1 MFRKLALVAAVVAI
15 PATAFAQTTVQTQ
28 PSGGAAG
35 GAVSGATSGAI
46 GGAIVGGPVGAAVG
60 GVGGA
65 VVGAIIGDA
74 ATPKFRTYV
83 VEQNVPSYTY
93 QQPVAVGTVLP
104 EQGVVYREV
113 PTEYGAPAGYR
124 YTVVNERAVVVEPR
138 TRRVVQIIN

>member
-1 MFRKLALVAAVVAI
+1 MIKKLALIAAVVAI
-15 PATAFAQTTVQTQ
+15 PATAFAQNQ
-28 PSGGAAG
+28 PSGGATG

-74 ATPKFRTYV
+74 ASPKFRTYV

-93 QQPVAVGTVLP
+93 AQPVAVGTVLP

-113 PTEYGAPAGYR
+113 PSEYGAPSGYR
-124 YTVVNERAVVVEPR
+124 YTVVNDRTVVVEPR

>member
-1 MFRKLALVAAVVAI
+1 MFKTLALVTAIAAI
-15 PATAFAQTTVQTQ
+15 PATAFAQQTQSQ

-46 GGAIVGGPVGAAVG
+46 GGAVVGGPIGAAVG

-93 QQPVAVGTVLP
+93 AEPVTVGTVLP
-104 EQGVVYREV
+104 ERDVVYREV
-113 PTEYGAPAGYR
+113 PAQYGAPGYR
-124 YTVVNERAVVVEPR
+124 YTVVNDQPVIVEPR
-138 TRRVVQIIN
+138 TRRVIQVIQ